1 MLIDAYGKIFAGDS
15 RSEKTVPNDTVLGQ
29 TADEIAEMVSCYAS
43 DGRVFYKKGDLV
55 NAAASFAYGSG
66 WLDSGRYLGYL
77 AGSPSAPPKIDD
89 CLLESLAEHLTE
101 KTYRYHRMLTNALEG
116 VTPAPDQKTAMYAAA
131 CSIEEKARS
140 YLDGGAAHLP
150 DDLINALV
158 LFSYGYGWLD
168 CGVRAGLFSISG
180 DRHLFTI

>member
-77 AGSPSAPPKIDD
+77 AGSPSAPPEIDD

-116 VTPAPDQKTAMYAAA
+116 VTPAPDQKTAAMKTSEASAAMTRQMA
-131 CSIEEKARS
+131 PPRGPRRPVMTSTPTWPRS
-140 YLDGGAAHLP
+140 SA
-150 DDLINALV
+150 
-158 LFSYGYGWLD
+158 
-168 CGVRAGLFSISG
+168 
-180 DRHLFTI
+180 T